1 MKALLQAKVQEL
13 FVMNVKTVQSWP
25 ESLGLDVG
33 LKVKSGTESSVRDFF
48 MRFSKCIGH
57 KIGRQS
63 DLHL

>member
-13 FVMNVKTVQSWP
+13 FVINVKTVQAWP

-48 MRFSKCIGH
+48 FFCFYAFLKVY
-57 KIGRQS
+57 
-63 DLHL
+63 LT